1 MFEYLNGVVEY
12 KKTDYVAIDI
22 NGVGYKVYISLREYE
37 KLEIGKQYRLYIYNH
52 IKEDTNKLIGFLEE
66 RERKIFEMLLAVNG
80 IGISL
85 ALAVLS
91 NFSYDKI
98 IEIISN
104 EDYNS
109 LKRVPKL
116 GEKKA
121 QLIILELKN
130 KLKNIEIISSSHEI
144 KGISMDMLQDLISAL
159 ESLGYNKKEI
169 DKNLAKID
177 LKEYASVEEAI
188 KGILKNIRI
197 GE

>member
-1 MFEYLNGVVEY
+1 MFEYLNGIVEY

-130 KLKNIEIISSSHEI
+130 KLKNIEIISS
-144 KGISMDMLQDLISAL
+144 
-159 ESLGYNKKEI
+159 
-169 DKNLAKID
+169 
-177 LKEYASVEEAI
+177 
-188 KGILKNIRI
+188 
-197 GE
+197 